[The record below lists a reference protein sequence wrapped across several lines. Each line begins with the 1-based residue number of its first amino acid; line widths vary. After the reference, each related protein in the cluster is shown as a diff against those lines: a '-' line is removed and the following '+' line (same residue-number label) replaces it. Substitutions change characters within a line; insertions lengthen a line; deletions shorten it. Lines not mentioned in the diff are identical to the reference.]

1 MFCHHRLCQWFR
13 LSDFWDDV
21 ISLSLFFVFV
31 STSVSDL
38 RWNFWVYIS
47 PPSRTRTW
55 NKHRCRS
62 LSQDWKKRWVKAQN
76 LLIDQDRD
84 SEQKYS
90 CKKEIDSFKP
100 CKGSCCVWRAS
111 HCWGHHEVAWRQ
123 ELGLGG
129 RFLTIKT
136 IRGGCK
142 KLSTIYSGC
151 KISAKMYSLLDFP
164 SLSTMVAKIYWKK
177 HPVRCPRII
186 SHGCKEIQIKK
197 NTQCWIFHHYQPG
210 LLKLDNT
217 KRSLLNCSL
226 VLIMDA
232 KKYKSRKTQQQN

>member
-1 MFCHHRLCQWFR
+1 MFCHHRLFNEFVFQMIFFR
-13 LSDFWDDV
+13 WCDIAIV
-21 ISLSLFFVFV
+21 VFVFV
-31 STSVSDL
+31 FASVSDL

-76 LLIDQDRD
+76 LLVDQDRD

-123 ELGLGG
+123 ELG
-129 RFLTIKT
+129 FES
-136 IRGGCK
+136 
-142 KLSTIYSGC
+142 KLLYLNFIWQVSDPQDNQKRVQVQEVINHLLRLQN
-151 KISAKMYSLLDFP
+151 ISKMYSLLDFP

-177 HPVRCPRII
+177 HSVRCPRII
-186 SHGCKEIQIKK
+186 NHGCKEIK
-197 NTQCWIFHHYQPG
+197 
-210 LLKLDNT
+210 
-217 KRSLLNCSL
+217 
-226 VLIMDA
+226 
-232 KKYKSRKTQQQN
+232 

>member
-1 MFCHHRLCQWFR
+1 MFCHHRLCQWFC
-13 LSDFWDDV
+13 LSDDIFERMWYRYRC
-21 ISLSLFFVFV
+21 FVFV
-31 STSVSDL
+31 SASVSDL

-62 LSQDWKKRWVKAQN
+62 LSQDWENRWVKAQN
-76 LLIDQDRD
+76 LLVDQDRD

-123 ELGLGG
+123 ELGLDGK
-129 RFLTIKT
+129 FLTIKT
-136 IRGGCK
+136 IRGGCKCK

-151 KISAKMYSLLDFP
+151 KISAKRTHCWIFHPYQPWLQKY
-164 SLSTMVAKIYWKK
+164 TEKKK
-177 HPVRCPRII
+177 HSVRCPRII
-186 SHGCKEIQIKK
+186 NHGC
-197 NTQCWIFHHYQPG
+197 
-210 LLKLDNT
+210 
-217 KRSLLNCSL
+217 
-226 VLIMDA
+226 
-232 KKYKSRKTQQQN
+232 